1 MTRYLL
7 INGKRFEID
16 YDASTGNYEIG
27 PEASL
32 PQDAIIAQYP
42 ELVDVN
48 KDIYSGSDTNIS
60 IEEIYNQLS
69 LTAEQTEIEDVVQS
83 PLSEDNMFSPF
94 SNSVPYCIELA
105 SFGEGERALKG
116 YIDLLKN
123 FKSTYE
129 GAVTYKHY
137 VQLYKNSQW
146 RFNGDKYIDDNSTD
160 QLRVLRLA
168 RGNTCTAFLAA
179 FGNTQ
184 AQSEKDNTISGKV
197 DMKRYLVIAINGN
210 RTDNVDTCY
219 PSEEDIQNA
228 APIATYTGGLAGGFL
243 SPTDDETVN
252 YLVISGKFICTSS
265 LQHSTPMKDS
275 AVTDNIIDI
284 SYDEYGD
291 EIKTYAP
298 DPKAGQIMD
307 YPSLLE
313 YANQGYNTMQSRFWH
328 KTCNLDESKN
338 SDGAYYTTAFYEQ
351 NGTVRTTKNA
361 ESLYPYNSDWKSL
374 NELEYNYSQN
384 WDNSD
389 KLWKLDLIQ
398 CTLKIGDKYCVEIP
412 NADGLPTYR
421 WLRYED
427 CPVIAG
433 TVQNHIFLGPNPKI
447 GDSFIGVEYDMCNT
461 VDHTM
466 NIDAKGIAIPILADD
481 ILSGKVEFTIDGP
494 CNLTYDEITR
504 HHPSFW
510 KHTEWGVKS
519 QQVLGHINQ
528 IMISDFEVKIYS
540 NNANINNAEG
550 NEDLIYQSDE
560 TLSDFVN
567 RKDDITFKIT
577 TNLTSK
583 ECKEKGI
590 RNTVKMNTAWL
601 NNAPLRSVYNVY
613 TQNEGKPEEHYLTN
627 YFREY
632 TAPKVLIETE
642 LFEDAEHDFISHYAF
657 TNMEG
662 KEFMVQS
669 ITKDVKNASDTLLL
683 KEIPTTHIDS
693 PEITQNILTVSM
705 SSGTVGATVYYTI
718 DGSNPDVNDTVYTEP
733 FKLYSN
739 TTIKAVAIKDGVRS
753 AVVSYS
759 FRTYDVKEPVI
770 TSYGSTIIITNTDS
784 VNARVYYT
792 LDGSDPDDN
801 DTLYTEPFT
810 LNSNTTVKAVA
821 ILSGVKSDTV
831 TYSYVAIDVDEP
843 VITSAD
849 ITVTITC
856 NDDEASVYY
865 TLDGSDPDDND
876 TLYTESFTL
885 SEDTVIKAVALKQ
898 GVYSDIVSYSY
909 TVPDIVTPV
918 ININDNILTI
928 TCATPGVTIIYKINN
943 GSYTQYSSAVTLT
956 ESCTI
961 ITYATK
967 SGYNNSDTAT
977 ASYTATVA
985 TPVITLNGNV
995 ATITCDTYA
1004 AAIYVKIDDGDWFHL
1019 AGNEQSF
1026 DTSCTISA
1034 YATKSGWYDS
1044 AIATATYIAPSV
1056 VATPVINFN
1065 DNILTITCD
1074 TTEATI
1080 YYKIDS
1086 GSYTQYTSAVT
1097 LNDSCQITAYASKSG
1112 WNDSDTA
1119 TRYYTATVATPVVV
1133 LDDNILT
1140 ATCETSGATIR
1151 YEIDDSGRILD
1162 YTGPVTLS
1170 DTCKIVVTAMKTYW
1184 NSSTTQVTYVKRP
1197 VIRLDNNKVY
1207 IDYSGTGITAYY
1219 TLDGTDPTT
1228 SSTQYSSYFTI
1239 NKNND
1244 YTIKAITVYK
1254 NTSSAVTV
1262 YNYISLKAPTITQ
1275 QYYTLSMST
1284 PTPDASIYYKFDQFA
1299 ITTDNS
1305 YLYTEPFILTENKQY
1320 IQAKAYQASTNSWS
1334 DSSTLSYYQPY
1345 VPAPE
1350 VTRSGN
1356 TITLTDILGGA
1367 TLYVEILRNGQYSGF
1382 DYTGPFALD
1391 YSCTIYPYLHKNVNG
1406 NDMWSDDAPYEFVP
1420 V

>member
-7 INGKRFEID
+7 INGKRYEID

-42 ELVDVN
+42 ELVDVD
-48 KDIYSGSDTNIS
+48 KDLYSGSDTNIS

-69 LTAEQTEIEDVVQS
+69 LTAEQTEIEDLVQS
-83 PLSEDNMFSPF
+83 PLSDENMFSPF

-146 RFNGDKYIDDNSTD
+146 RFNGDKYIDENSTD

-243 SPTDDETVN
+243 SPTDNETVN

-265 LQHSTPMKDS
+265 LQHSTPMRDS

-284 SYDEYGD
+284 SWDEYGN
-291 EIKTYAP
+291 EIKQYAP
-298 DPKAGQIMD
+298 EPNAGQIMD

-313 YANQGYNTMQSRFWH
+313 YANQGYSTMYSRFWH

-412 NADGLPTYR
+412 NVDGLPTYR

-433 TVQNHIFLGPNPKI
+433 VVQNHIFLGPNPKI

-642 LFEDAEHDFISHYAF
+642 LFEDAQHDFISHYAF
-657 TNMEG
+657 RNMQG

-669 ITKDVKNASDTLLL
+669 ITKDVKNATDTLLL
-683 KEIPTTHIDS
+683 KEIPTTYQ
-693 PEITQNILTVSM
+693 PEDLYPVETPVITQNGFDVSIECDTEDVTIYYSFNGTPVPGEGFTYVYSEPISMSFQILTSTVKAIAVHNEYHSVSSVATYVYTRPQLEKTEKPVIDINGNIMTITCETQMSQIFYKIDDESYTQYLEPVTLTDDCNISAYAVGYHMADSDISYAVYTKPVVLTVS
-705 SSGTVGATVYYTI
+705 
-718 DGSNPDVNDTVYTEP
+718 
-733 FKLYSN
+733 
-739 TTIKAVAIKDGVRS
+739 
-753 AVVSYS
+753 
-759 FRTYDVKEPVI
+759 
-770 TSYGSTIIITNTDS
+770 
-784 VNARVYYT
+784 
-792 LDGSDPDDN
+792 
-801 DTLYTEPFT
+801 
-810 LNSNTTVKAVA
+810 
-821 ILSGVKSDTV
+821 
-831 TYSYVAIDVDEP
+831 
-843 VITSAD
+843 
-849 ITVTITC
+849 
-856 NDDEASVYY
+856 
-865 TLDGSDPDDND
+865 
-876 TLYTESFTL
+876 
-885 SEDTVIKAVALKQ
+885 
-898 GVYSDIVSYSY
+898 
-909 TVPDIVTPV
+909 TPV
-918 ININDNILTI
+918 ININD
-928 TCATPGVTIIYKINN
+928 K
-943 GSYTQYSSAVTLT
+943 
-956 ESCTI
+956 
-961 ITYATK
+961 
-967 SGYNNSDTAT
+967 
-977 ASYTATVA
+977 
-985 TPVITLNGNV
+985 
-995 ATITCDTYA
+995 
-1004 AAIYVKIDDGDWFHL
+1004 
-1019 AGNEQSF
+1019 
-1026 DTSCTISA
+1026 
-1034 YATKSGWYDS
+1034 
-1044 AIATATYIAPSV
+1044 
-1056 VATPVINFN
+1056 
-1065 DNILTITCD
+1065 ILTITCD
-1074 TTEATI
+1074 TPEATI
-1080 YYKIDS
+1080 YYKIDN

-1097 LNDSCQITAYASKSG
+1097 LNDSCQITAYAVKSG

-1119 TRYYTATVATPVVV
+1119 VNNYQATTATPVVV
-1133 LDDNILT
+1133 LNGNILT
-1140 ATCETSGATIR
+1140 ATCDTSGATIW
-1151 YEIDDSGRILD
+1151 YKIDNGSYTR
-1162 YTGPVTLS
+1162 YTGPVTLT
-1170 DTCKIVVTAMKTYW
+1170 DTCTVNVYAHKIYW
-1184 NSSTTQVTYVKRP
+1184 ISSSTVEVIYVKAP
-1197 VIRLDNNKVY
+1197 TIRLDNNKVY
-1207 IDYSGTGITAYY
+1207 LDYTAGTGITAYY
-1219 TLDGTDPTT
+1219 TLDGTEPTT

-1262 YNYISLKAPTITQ
+1262 YEYISLKAPTITQ

-1284 PTPDASIYYKFDQFA
+1284 PTPDASIYYRFDQFG
-1299 ITTDNS
+1299 ITTQNS
-1305 YLYTEPFILTENKQY
+1305 SLYTEPFILAEYKQY

-1334 DSSTLSYYQPY
+1334 DSSTLSYYHPY
-1345 VPAPE
+1345 VPVPE
-1350 VTRSGN
+1350 LTRSGN
-1356 TITLTDILGGA
+1356 TITLTDTLGDA
-1367 TLYVEILRNGQYSGF
+1367 SLYVDILRNGQYSGF
-1382 DYTGPFALD
+1382 DYTGPFTLD

-1406 NDMWSDDAPYEFVP
+1406 NDMWSDDTPYEFVP

>member
-32 PQDAIIAQYP
+32 PQDAIVAQYP
-42 ELVDVN
+42 ELVDVD

-83 PLSEDNMFSPF
+83 PLSDENMFSPF

-243 SPTDDETVN
+243 SPTDNETVN

-313 YANQGYNTMQSRFWH
+313 YANQGYSTMQSRFWH

-447 GDSFIGVEYDMCNT
+447 SDRFIGVEYDMCNT

-504 HHPSFW
+504 RHPSFW
-510 KHTEWGVKS
+510 RHTEWGVKS

-550 NEDLIYQSDE
+550 NEDLIYQTDE

-632 TAPKVLIETE
+632 TAPKVLLETE

-657 TNMEG
+657 SSMEG

-683 KEIPTTHIDS
+683 KEVQTTHIDS
-693 PEITQNILTVSM
+693 PEITQSILTISM

-770 TSYGSTIIITNTDS
+770 TSYGSTIIITNEDS
-784 VNARVYYT
+784 VNARIYYT
-792 LDGSDPDDN
+792 LDGSEPDDN

-831 TYSYVAIDVDEP
+831 TYSFVAIDVDEP

-856 NDDEASVYY
+856 NDDEAAVYY

-876 TLYTESFTL
+876 TLYTEPFTL

-898 GVYSDIVSYSY
+898 GVYSDIVTYSY
-909 TVPDIVTPV
+909 IVPDILTPV

-928 TCATPGVTIIYKINN
+928 TCATPGTTINYQINN
-943 GSYTQYSSAVTLT
+943 GSYTQYSSPVTLT

-961 ITYATK
+961 SAYAAK
-967 SGYNNSDTAT
+967 SGKNDSDTAT

-985 TPVITLNGNV
+985 TPVITLNSNV
-995 ATITCDTYA
+995 ATITCNTWGAD
-1004 AAIYVKIDDGDWFHL
+1004 IYIKVYDDNWVRLSGQYYPL
-1019 AGNEQSF
+1019 KKNIN
-1026 DTSCTISA
+1026 CTISA

-1044 AIATATYIAPSV
+1044 AIATATYAPT
-1056 VATPVINFN
+1056 VATPFIDINK
-1065 DNILTITCD
+1065 NIVTITSD
-1074 TTEATI
+1074 TTGATI
-1080 YYKIDS
+1080 YYKINN

-1097 LNDSCQITAYASKSG
+1097 LTESCTISAYATYSG
-1112 WNDSDTA
+1112 WNDSGTA
-1119 TRYYTATVATPVVV
+1119 TKKYTATVATPVVV
-1133 LDDNILT
+1133 LDGNILT
-1140 ATCETSGATIR
+1140 ATCDTSGATIR
-1151 YEIDDSGRILD
+1151 YMINNGGYKI
-1162 YTGPVTLS
+1162 YTGPVTLTDSGTVVVNAWKTNWRQSS
-1170 DTCKIVVTAMKTYW
+1170 DVT
-1184 NSSTTQVTYVKRP
+1184 VTYVHAP
-1197 VIRLDNNKVY
+1197 TIRLDNDKVTIEY
-1207 IDYSGTGITAYY
+1207 NNDIGVTVYY
-1219 TLDGTDPTT
+1219 TMDGSDPTT
-1228 SSTQYSSYFTI
+1228 SSTQYSSHFYI
-1239 NKNND
+1239 NLYYD
-1244 YTIKAITVYK
+1244 FIIKAIAVFK
-1254 NTSSAVTV
+1254 NISSEVTV
-1262 YNYISLKAPTITQ
+1262 FEYISVKPPTITQ
-1275 QYYTLSMST
+1275 Q
-1284 PTPDASIYYKFDQFA
+1284 
-1299 ITTDNS
+1299 
-1305 YLYTEPFILTENKQY
+1305 
-1320 IQAKAYQASTNSWS
+1320 
-1334 DSSTLSYYQPY
+1334 
-1345 VPAPE
+1345 
-1350 VTRSGN
+1350 
-1356 TITLTDILGGA
+1356 
-1367 TLYVEILRNGQYSGF
+1367 
-1382 DYTGPFALD
+1382 
-1391 YSCTIYPYLHKNVNG
+1391 
-1406 NDMWSDDAPYEFVP
+1406 
-1420 V
+1420 